1 MLRTPIVMKLGGSL
15 FPHAGEVI
23 ATIQKLRPALLIIPG
38 GGVFADTIRAAGT
51 QGTPAHWMAV
61 AAMDQFGW
69 YLSTFG
75 VPVTSQLEVPA
86 GPVILL
92 PYGILRARD
101 PLPHSWDIT
110 SDTISAWVA
119 SELGLPLLILKSVD
133 QVRVDGVP
141 VPVLDR
147 DGATADL
154 DPAFFR
160 FIEEHHVSGW
170 IIRGTDQDRLS
181 DYLLGKDVPGT
192 RFGTS
197 LYPSAE

>member
-1 MLRTPIVMKLGGSL
+1 MKLGGSL
-15 FPHAGEVI
+15 FPHAGAVI
-23 ATIQKLRPALLIIPG
+23 ATIRRINPDLLIIPG

-51 QGTPAHWMAV
+51 QGTPAHWMAI

-69 YLSTFG
+69 YLSSFG
-75 VPVTSQLEVPA
+75 IPVTSRMAVPA

-92 PYGILRARD
+92 PYGIMRDRD

-119 SELGLPLLILKSVD
+119 AELGLPLLILKSID

-160 FIEEHHVSGW
+160 FIMQHHVSGW
-170 IIRGTDQDRLS
+170 IINGTDQKRVS
-181 DYLLGKDVPGT
+181 DHLLGMDGSGT

-197 LYPSAE
+197 LYPSSD